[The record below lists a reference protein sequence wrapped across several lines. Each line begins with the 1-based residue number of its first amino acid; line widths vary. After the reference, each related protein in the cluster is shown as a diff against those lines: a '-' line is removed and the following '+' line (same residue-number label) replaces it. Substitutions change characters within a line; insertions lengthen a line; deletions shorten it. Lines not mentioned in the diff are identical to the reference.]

1 MDVGDNTMGYRREG
15 TEDTEISRGRG
26 ESRRQFKF
34 VALLNEIFSSLEAL
48 TLLIIGK
55 FVASV

>member
-15 TEDTEISRGRG
+15 AEDTEISRGRG
-26 ESRRQFKF
+26 ESSRQFKI

-48 TLLIIGK
+48 TLLITGK